1 MANAIEVSDARSN
14 APEQIELVAQAI
26 ARSRARRLVFEAIY
40 FHKTRVKTVGYISER
55 TGLTRMR
62 VLQAGI
68 HLVQKGIVY
77 QTKKDGDTAY
87 EQIVFFQV
95 NKAKIMSLASKP
107 KQLAT
112 FPTKRKV
119 SVDLRDAR
127 VIHRVN
133 VPLGTKQSEVTRITV
148 DDVDSFAKVKQI
160 ESSRFLND
168 SISERQFKNGIQAI
182 LGEPGVFPDW
192 GGEKSDLYSSRV
204 RIKGKRLAAAFAF
217 KGPGLKGRLTPGRM
231 GKNGDQ
237 ALRLFQEEADVFF
250 VQHWREIDPA
260 VIDMLDRFAVAR
272 SSRTGKRV
280 WYGVIDGYDSERLR
294 LAYPV
299 QFRTGSRK

>member
-14 APEQIELVAQAI
+14 APEQIELAAKTI
-26 ARSRARRLVFEAIY
+26 ARSKARWSIFEAIY
-40 FHKTRVKTVGYISER
+40 FHKSKIKTVSYISER
-55 TGLTRMR
+55 TGLSRMR
-62 VLQAGI
+62 VLQEGL
-68 HLVQKGIVY
+68 HLAQKGIVN
-77 QTKKDGDTAY
+77 QTKKNGETAY
-87 EQIVFFQV
+87 EKIAFFQV

-112 FPTKRKV
+112 FPTKRRV
-119 SVDLRDAR
+119 SVDLRNAR
-127 VIHRVN
+127 VTHNIT
-133 VPLGTKQSEVTRITV
+133 LGLKQKVTRITV
-148 DDVDSFAKVKQI
+148 DDVDSFAKVRQV
-160 ESSRFLND
+160 ESSHPLDN
-168 SISERQFKNGIQAI
+168 SVSERQFKNGIQAI
-182 LGEPGVFPDW
+182 LGEPGEFPDW

-204 RIKGKRLAAAFAF
+204 KIKGKRLAAAFAF

-260 VIDMLDRFAVAR
+260 VVDMLDRFAVAR

-294 LAYPV
+294 RAYPA
-299 QFRTGSRK
+299 QFRAGARK